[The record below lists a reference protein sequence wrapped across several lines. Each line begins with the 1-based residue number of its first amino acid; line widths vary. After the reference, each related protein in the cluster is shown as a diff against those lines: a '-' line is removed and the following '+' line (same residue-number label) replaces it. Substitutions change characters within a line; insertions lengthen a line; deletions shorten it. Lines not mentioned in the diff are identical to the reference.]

1 MSVEIF
7 QYLLDLTGVNLQRL
21 ETCFRKAMKVEKRLA
36 IVIWRF
42 SVGNP
47 GRSVC
52 KAFSVGKT
60 TVIKIF
66 QDGINHIVQLAPTF
80 IKFPITALETALAAT
95 SFREFTD

>member
-1 MSVEIF
+1 MTSVF
-7 QYLLDLTGVNLQRL
+7 
-21 ETCFRKAMKVEKRLA
+21 EKRSA
-36 IVIWRF
+36 AVIWRL
-42 SVGNP
+42 STGN
-47 GRSVC
+47 SYKSASKVFC
-52 KAFSVGKT
+52 VGKS